1 MAEPA
6 RLSLFADHYAE
17 TAARHITPQEV
28 RRMAERPSIGP
39 KQKAAL
45 IVPFESNGK
54 TKEHARDAM
63 YAAVVI
69 DHDNDNKTEADIRH
83 LYGPG
88 GLNVCYLAFTTSS
101 HTLEA
106 QRWKVV
112 VPFALPVDA
121 DSAAKISVGIAY
133 SLCTDEAQARKQQG
147 FYAPN
152 KLTQDAPYEA
162 IVDCLGEPWQWLQPD
177 DAESLFI
184 QEAVQGW
191 QEYLAELERKTAAAK
206 PKPRPV
212 QLDSASAGIVE
223 RIQAAYDLA
232 HLLEQHGYKRK
243 GSGLYLS
250 PFSSSGAAGVKVLTG
265 GHKPVVYSH
274 HGPDCPLS
282 HHNHGGHAL
291 DVADVL
297 CALRYGG
304 DFAAMIR
311 AEALELDSA
320 GNKQRQREYMQAKE
334 AQRVAEAF
342 YSTDE
347 PAQNQQGTAGFW
359 EGVDIPDQASQEQP
373 DGTPAQ
379 ANEPVRI
386 HPLTRFVELGRQPE
400 PPRWLVP
407 GFIAEG
413 VVMIAGGHGAG
424 KTTALLPLAMAV
436 AGIHPPEYELKPEHW
451 RHVVYITEDIHQ
463 AARIVAGYT
472 DWLDWP
478 PGERG
483 TWDKVQSRL
492 HIVEAR
498 RGTPELVTE
507 AGPYYR
513 DTFTRTVTTTGLD
526 GVTRTVELAPLV
538 VIDTIAATVH
548 LENENDNSEASAA
561 VAMFK
566 QRFAGL
572 PLWFVGHTAKA
583 NLNRS
588 ELTARGASAWEADA
602 NQVLYLV
609 DEDTKG
615 RWLVRGKTRFESPW
629 QELEIQGH
637 STTIAVPNR
646 FGAEESL
653 TLRWSI
659 ATPAEQDRKQ
669 RQEQA
674 QADRVERDREAM
686 RQSILDAVQAAY
698 DEGQRLNRNGVCA
711 QIQGRKQNALD
722 AINALLSEG
731 WLFEVEI
738 PRNERLNSKRPN
750 FLVVL
755 TPEERTEYLKSGAVP
770 EAKQIIPA
778 SWKKQPEPEQEAGE

>member
-1 MAEPA
+1 MTTPA
-6 RLSLFADHYAE
+6 RLSLFDSHNATA
-17 TAARHITPQEV
+17 AARHITPQEL

-39 KQKAAL
+39 KQEAAL
-45 IVPFESNGK
+45 IVPFESSSK
-54 TKEHARDAM
+54 TKEHAQAAM
-63 YAAVVI
+63 FAAVVI
-69 DHDNDNKTEADIRH
+69 DHDSDNKAEADIRH
-83 LYGPG
+83 IYGPD

-101 HTLEA
+101 HTPEA

-112 VPFALPVDA
+112 VPFAVPVDA
-121 DSAAKISVGIAY
+121 DSAAQISAGVAY
-133 SLCTDEAQARKQQG
+133 GLASDMAQTRKQQG

-152 KLTQDAPYEA
+152 RLTQDAPYTA
-162 IVDCLGEPWQWLQPD
+162 IVDYLGEPWQWLQPD
-177 DAESLFI
+177 DAESVFI
-184 QEAVQGW
+184 QEAAQGW
-191 QEYLAELERKTAAAK
+191 QEYLATLEQQAAAAK

-212 QLDSASAGIVE
+212 LDSASAGIVE
-223 RIQAAYDLA
+223 RIQAAYDLT
-232 HLLEQHGYKRK
+232 HLLEQNGYKRK
-243 GSGLYLS
+243 GRALYLS

-265 GHKPVVYSH
+265 GHKPVAYSH
-274 HGPDCPLS
+274 HGPACPLS

-297 CALRYGG
+297 CALQYSG
-304 DFAAMIR
+304 DFEVMIQ
-311 AEALELDSA
+311 AEAQELDA
-320 GNKQRQREYMQAKE
+320 QGQKQRQREHMQAKE

-347 PAQNQQGTAGFW
+347 PAQ
-359 EGVDIPDQASQEQP
+359 DH
-373 DGTPAQ
+373 TPAQ

-478 PGERG
+478 PGERD

-526 GVTRTVELAPLV
+526 GMERTVELAPLV

-609 DEDTKG
+609 NEDTKG

-629 QELEIQGH
+629 QELEIHGH
-637 STTIAVPNR
+637 STTIAVQNR

-659 ATPAEQDRKQ
+659 ATPAEQGRKQ

-674 QADRVERDREAM
+674 QADRAERDREAM
-686 RQSILDAVQAAY
+686 HQSILDAVQAAY

-711 QIQGRKQNALD
+711 QTQGRKQNTLD

-738 PRNERLNSKRPN
+738 PRSERLNSKRPN
-750 FLVVL
+750 FLVAL
-755 TPEERTEYLKSGAVP
+755 TPEERAEYLKNGAVP